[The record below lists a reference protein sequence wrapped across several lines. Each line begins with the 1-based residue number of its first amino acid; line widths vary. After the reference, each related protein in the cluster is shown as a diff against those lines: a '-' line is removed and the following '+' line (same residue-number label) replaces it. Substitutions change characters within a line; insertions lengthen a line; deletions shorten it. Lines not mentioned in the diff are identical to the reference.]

1 MTKAHRAVGSVAILL
16 LVLSACVVAVRAAYG
31 EFADTYEVS
40 ALFPRAGEAMR
51 PGADVKVRGV
61 NVGEVSGIRLE
72 DRRVRITMEIDDDVR
87 IPTDVTATVKP
98 KTLFGEKFVDLEFTD
113 GAGGPFLADGDE
125 IAEAG
130 AATEVEEM
138 VAGLTPLFEGI
149 DETELATLLS
159 ELTEAAAGQGDDVA
173 RSLDSAAAATDVLAD
188 TIDQQLAALDSWAA
202 FQEAIRS
209 IGPDLN
215 AISANSNLSLPEFNA
230 HEADFQRV
238 LTTVKPFADDLAD
251 LLATYRPDIDTML
264 DRGENVVRVLL
275 AREREVSETIYG
287 LSRYVLKL
295 GTASSA
301 ETLPDGTK
309 FAYFKNF
316 ILFDDIERALCEA
329 LAPPEGAP
337 PELAALR
344 DALLG
349 SGSVMDCAGYAESP
363 PTEGPGTPELP
374 GLPAPPAAGQ
384 PPAPQAQAGAPG
396 AVQDLVDDL
405 GAGIGAVDTSQP
417 ATVEVLV
424 DRILGSDR

>member
-16 LVLSACVVAVRAAYG
+16 LVMGACTVAVRAAYG
-31 EFADTYEVS
+31 YFADTYRVS

-61 NVGEVSGIRLE
+61 NVGKVAGIRLE
-72 DRRVRITMEIDDDVR
+72 DRRVRITMDIDDSVR

-113 GAGGPFLADGDE
+113 GSGGPFLGDGDE
-125 IAEAG
+125 IADAG

-149 DETELATLLS
+149 DETELATLLT

-173 RSLDSAAAATDVLAD
+173 RSLDSAAAATDVLSE
-188 TIDQQLAALDSWAA
+188 TIDEQLRALDSWTA
-202 FQEAIRS
+202 FQEAIRTV
-209 IGPDLN
+209 GPDLN
-215 AISANSNLSLPEFNA
+215 AIAANSNLSLPEFNR
-230 HEADFQRV
+230 HEADFERV
-238 LTTVKPFADDLAD
+238 LTTLRPFADDLAD
-251 LLATYRPDIDTML
+251 LLATYRPDIDTIL

-275 AREREVSETIYG
+275 AREQDISDTVYG
-287 LSRYVLKL
+287 LSRYLLKL

-316 ILFDDIERALCEA
+316 VLFEDIEKALCEA

-337 PELAALR
+337 PELVALR
-344 DALLG
+344 DALLN
-349 SGSVMDCAGYAESP
+349 SGSVMDCDGYAEPSP
-363 PTEGPGTPELP
+363 SPGTGGPPPPPILDDPSLP
-374 GLPAPPAAGQ
+374 VGAP
-384 PPAPQAQAGAPG
+384 APG
-396 AVQDLVDDL
+396 AVQDLADQIGV
-405 GAGIGAVDTSQP
+405 GIATADTSQP
-417 ATVEVLV
+417 QTVEVLV
-424 DRILGSDR
+424 DAILGEAP